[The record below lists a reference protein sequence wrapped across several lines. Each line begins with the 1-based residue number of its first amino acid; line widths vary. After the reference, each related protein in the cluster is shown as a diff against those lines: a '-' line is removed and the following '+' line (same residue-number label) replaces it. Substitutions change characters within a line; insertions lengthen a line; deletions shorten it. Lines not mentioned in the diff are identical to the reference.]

1 LLYVNKGL
9 NQKLIFIEMK
19 KIFKITLII
28 LLFTANLLAQEKT
41 VNKDTLEYRYPFEVL
56 ITAPRLNVPL
66 RESPFATSVIDRNL
80 LNIMPRSLGADEP
93 FKLVPGIKI
102 DNQAD
107 GERLHLSIRGQG
119 ILSERGFRG
128 TKVFLDGIPLNDPA
142 GYTPDF
148 YDVQW
153 SRIQSIEL
161 LRGTSASL
169 FGGSA
174 TAGIINI
181 NTINSPHTP
190 YSGEGFFSSGTFN
203 TWQAYGLLGTGWKN
217 GNANVS
223 ISREMGDGY
232 RVHTNFWASKYW
244 AKANIDATKGFHL
257 TPVVGYVDFFN
268 QNPEGLNRDQVIQDP
283 TQPNPDAVPKNE
295 FMHTQRYTAGLSGVL
310 NVSKMHSFLFSGFV
324 RGTKYSEAV
333 PSNILHRTMT
343 SPGGSLQYNLTF
355 GKKTFQNI
363 VSIGGDFQMQNI
375 DEYRRQNMGW
385 GIDGTQDLSNDKMK
399 QTGYGAFVADRL
411 ELGTKWS
418 AMLNIRYDGVKNE
431 LTDNMKSGGID
442 LSGSKNFSKAT
453 GRVGL
458 TYTPNKN
465 WSIFTDYGTGFLPPA
480 TEELDANPDAYG
492 GFNQSLTFATSQGPE
507 LGIRGSFGKKLYF
520 DLTVFYLLT
529 KNDFDRF
536 RRPDRP
542 LETFYMNSA
551 GTKRIGAEFYTKFEP
566 IKYVTL
572 QIAYTYSN
580 FKYTDI
586 TTPIPIIMDDTSIH
600 KYKVNDNFLPNS
612 PEHQL
617 MVDLQFNILKNLNV
631 GFNSETYS
639 RSYIDGANILVE
651 SVGGYTLYG
660 ARITYN
666 TTIAKTK
673 TEVSIN
679 GRNLFSRKYI
689 AFSEPDPGGNSYQ
702 PGTPVE
708 VYLNVRLGF

>member
-1 LLYVNKGL
+1 MKNIITVII
-9 NQKLIFIEMK
+9 LIF
-19 KIFKITLII
+19 
-28 LLFTANLLAQEKT
+28 LFGANLLAQDGK
-41 VNKDTLEYRYPFEVL
+41 NQNDTLEYRYPFEVL

-66 RESPFATSVIDRNL
+66 RESPFATSVVDRNL
-80 LNIMPRSLGADEP
+80 LNIMPRSLAADEP

-153 SRIQSIEL
+153 PRVQSIEL

-181 NTINSPHTP
+181 NTTNPPVSP
-190 YSGEGFFSSGTFN
+190 YSGQGFFSSGTFN
-203 TWQAYGLLGTGWKN
+203 TWQAYGLVGTGWKN
-217 GNANVS
+217 GNAGLS

-232 RVHTNFWASKYW
+232 RVHTNFWASKLW
-244 AKANIDATKGFHL
+244 GKANFDASKSFHL
-257 TPVVGYVDFFN
+257 TPVVGYIDFYN

-295 FMHTQRYTAGLSGVL
+295 FMHTTRYTGGISGVI
-310 NVSKMHSFLFSGFV
+310 NISKMHSVLFSGYI

-343 SPGGSLQYNLTF
+343 SPGGSIQYNMSF
-355 GKKTFQNI
+355 GKKNFQNI
-363 VSIGGDFQMQNI
+363 ISIGGDIQMQNI

-385 GIDGTQDLSNDKMK
+385 GIDGTEDLSNDNMK
-399 QTGYGAFVADRL
+399 QTGYGVFLADRL
-411 ELGTKWS
+411 EMGKNWS
-418 AMLNIRYDGVKNE
+418 AMANIRYDAVTNK
-431 LTDNMKSGGID
+431 LIDNMKTGGID
-442 LSGSKNFSKAT
+442 LSGDKNFNKAT
-453 GRVGL
+453 GRFGL
-458 TYTPNKN
+458 TFTPNKN
-465 WSIFTDYGTGFLPPA
+465 WSIFADYGTGFLPPA

-492 GFNQSLTFATSQGPE
+492 GFNQNLTFATSQGPE
-507 LGIRGSFGKKLYF
+507 LGVRGAFGKKLYF
-520 DLTVFYLLT
+520 DLTGFYLMT

-536 RRPDRP
+536 RRTDRP

-551 GTKRIGAEFYTKFEP
+551 GTKRIGAEFYTKVDP

-600 KYKVNDNFLPNS
+600 KFKINDNFLPNS

-617 MVDLQFNILKNLNV
+617 MVDLQFNILKNLSV
-631 GFNSETYS
+631 GLNSETYS
-639 RSYIDGANILVE
+639 RSYIDGANLPEE
-651 SVGGYTLYG
+651 SVGGYTLFG
-660 ARITYN
+660 ARVTYL
-666 TTIAKTK
+666 TSIAKTK

-679 GRNLFSRKYI
+679 VRNVFSRQYI

-708 VYLNVRLGF
+708 IFLNVRLGF

>member
-1 LLYVNKGL
+1 MKNIITVFM
-9 NQKLIFIEMK
+9 LIF
-19 KIFKITLII
+19 
-28 LLFTANLLAQEKT
+28 LFGANLLAQDRK
-41 VNKDTLEYRYPFEVL
+41 NQNDTLEYRYPFEVL

-66 RESPFATSVIDRNL
+66 RESPFATSVVDRNL
-80 LNIMPRSLGADEP
+80 LNIMPRSLAADEP

-153 SRIQSIEL
+153 PRVQSIEL

-181 NTINSPHTP
+181 NTTNAPVSP
-190 YSGEGFFSSGTFN
+190 YSGQGFFSSGTYN

-217 GNANVS
+217 GNADLS
-223 ISREMGDGY
+223 MSREMGDGY
-232 RVHTNFWASKYW
+232 RIHTNFWATKLW
-244 AKANIDATKGFHL
+244 GKANFDASKTFHL
-257 TPVVGYVDFFN
+257 TPVVGYIDFYN
-268 QNPEGLNRDQVIQDP
+268 QNPEGLNRDQVIEDP
-283 TQPNPDAVPKNE
+283 RQPNPDAVPKNE
-295 FMHTQRYTAGLSGVL
+295 FMHTTRYTGGLSGVI
-310 NVSKMHSFLFSGFV
+310 NISKMHSVLFTGYI

-343 SPGGSLQYNLTF
+343 SPGGSLQYNISF
-355 GKKTFQNI
+355 GKKNFQNI
-363 VSIGGDFQMQNI
+363 VSIGGDIQMQNI
-375 DEYRRQNMGW
+375 DEYRRDNMGW
-385 GIDGTQDLSNDKMK
+385 GIDGTEDLSNDNMK
-399 QTGYGAFVADRL
+399 QTGYGVFLADRL
-411 ELGTKWS
+411 EMGQKWS
-418 AMLNIRYDGVKNE
+418 AMANIRYDAVTNK
-431 LTDNMKSGGID
+431 LIDNMKTGGID
-442 LSGSKNFSKAT
+442 LSGDKNFNKAT
-453 GRVGL
+453 GRLGL
-458 TYTPNKN
+458 TFTPTKN
-465 WSIFTDYGTGFLPPA
+465 WSVFADYGTGFLPPA

-492 GFNQSLTFATSQGPE
+492 GFNQNLTFATSQGPE
-507 LGIRGSFGKKLYF
+507 LGVRGAFGKKLYF
-520 DLTVFYLLT
+520 DLTGFYLMT

-551 GTKRIGAEFYTKFEP
+551 GTKRIGAEFYTKVDP

-600 KYKVNDNFLPNS
+600 KYKINDNFLPNS

-617 MVDLQFNILKNLNV
+617 MVDLQFNILKNLSV
-631 GFNSETYS
+631 GLNSETYS
-639 RSYIDGANILVE
+639 RSYIDGANLPEE
-651 SVGGYTLYG
+651 SVGGYTLFG
-660 ARITYN
+660 ARVTYL
-666 TTIAKTK
+666 TSIAKTK

-679 GRNLFSRKYI
+679 ARNIFSRQYI

-708 VYLNVRLGF
+708 IYLNVRLGF

>member
-1 LLYVNKGL
+1 
-9 NQKLIFIEMK
+9 MK
-19 KIFKITLII
+19 KIITNVIII
-28 LLFTANLLAQEKT
+28 LFLAVNLFAQETRSKG
-41 VNKDTLEYRYPFEVL
+41 DTLEYKYPFEVL

-66 RESPFATSVIDRNL
+66 RESPFATSVVDKNL
-80 LNIMPRSLGADEP
+80 LNIMPRSLAADEP

-153 SRIQSIEL
+153 PRVQGIEL
-161 LRGTSASL
+161 LRGTSSSL

-181 NTINSPHTP
+181 NSTNSPRSP
-190 YSGEGFFSSGTFN
+190 YSGQGFFSSGTYN
-203 TWQAYGLLGTGWKN
+203 TWQAYGLVGTGWKN

-232 RVHTNFWASKYW
+232 RVHTNFWASKLW
-244 AKANIDATKGFHL
+244 AKANFDVTKSLHL
-257 TPVVGYVDFFN
+257 MPVGGYVDFYN
-268 QNPEGLNRDQVIQDP
+268 QNPEGLNRAQVIENP
-283 TQPNPDAVPKNE
+283 KQPNADAEPKNE
-295 FMHTQRYTAGLSGVL
+295 FMHTQRYTGGLSGVV
-310 NVSKMHSFLFSGFV
+310 NISKMHSFLFTGYV
-324 RGTKYSEAV
+324 RGTKYSESV

-343 SPGGSLQYNLTF
+343 SPGGSLQYNLSY
-355 GKKTFQNI
+355 GKKSFQNI
-363 VSIGGDFQMQNI
+363 VSVGGDIQMQNI
-375 DEYRRQNMGW
+375 DEYRRQNMGG
-385 GIDGTQDLSNDKMK
+385 GIDGAVDLSNDNMK
-399 QTGYGAFVADRL
+399 QTGYGVFFADRL
-411 ELGTKWS
+411 EFGSKWS
-418 AMLNIRYDGVKNE
+418 AMLNIRYDAVKNK

-442 LSGSKNFSKAT
+442 LSGDTSFKKAT
-453 GRVGL
+453 GRIGV
-458 TYTPNKN
+458 TFTPNRN
-465 WSIFTDYGTGFLPPA
+465 WSLFADYGTGFLPPA

-492 GFNQSLTFATSQGPE
+492 GFNKNLTFATSQGPE
-507 LGIRGSFGKKLYF
+507 VGVRGSFGKKLYF
-520 DLTVFYLLT
+520 DLTGFYLQT

-536 RRPDRP
+536 RRSDRP
-542 LETFYMNSA
+542 LETFYNNIP
-551 GTKRIGAEFYTKFEP
+551 GTKRIGAEFYTKVDP

-586 TTPIPIIMDDTSIH
+586 TDPLPIIMDDTSIH
-600 KYKVNDNFLPNS
+600 KYKINDNFLPNS

-617 MVDLQFNILKNLNV
+617 MVDLQFNIFNNLSI

-639 RSYIDGANILVE
+639 RSFIDGANLPEE

-660 ARITYN
+660 ARVMYKTAIMKTN
-666 TTIAKTK
+666 TEI
-673 TEVSIN
+673 SIN
-679 GRNLFSRKYI
+679 ARNLFSRQYI

-702 PGTPVE
+702 PGTPFQM
-708 VYLNVRLGF
+708 YLNVRLGF